1 MIMVNRNPLRQNK
14 VKVISRVG
22 DGSCSASKYLRCD
35 PEAKTTI
42 PHSSSNGNYVCN
54 NMYAYGAQ
62 ERNVEMENLAET
74 KRKASENMMMCIVS
88 LQNFDGSW
96 SESSELESVLN
107 MPQKDLD
114 VKYKG
119 NIWCTAIVAAF
130 LEKNFGKSKSEWEMI
145 HNKAITWL
153 NAQNRGGKS
162 VTEMMQEVNNII
174 KTPWFV

>member
-1 MIMVNRNPLRQNK
+1 MEPDTANGMFNEQDTYNA
-14 VKVISRVG
+14 G
-22 DGSCSASKYLRCD
+22 DGSCSASKYRRCD

-42 PHSSSNGNYVCN
+42 PHSSSKGNYVCN
-54 NMYAYGAQ
+54 NIYAYDAQ
-62 ERNVEMENLAET
+62 ERYVEMEKLAET
-74 KRKASENMMMCIVS
+74 KKASENMMMCIVS

-130 LEKNFGKSKSEWEMI
+130 LEKNFSKSKSEWEMI

-153 NAQNRGGKS
+153 NAQNR
-162 VTEMMQEVNNII
+162 
-174 KTPWFV
+174 